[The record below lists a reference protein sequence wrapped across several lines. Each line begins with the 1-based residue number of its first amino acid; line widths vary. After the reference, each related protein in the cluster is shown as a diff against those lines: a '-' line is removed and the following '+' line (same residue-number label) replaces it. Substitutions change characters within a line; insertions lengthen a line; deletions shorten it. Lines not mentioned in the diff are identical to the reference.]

1 MDPLGPSML
10 FQMVEFH
17 SFVAS
22 TPLRIYTTSLS
33 IHMLMDTGCF
43 HVLTM
48 INSAAV
54 NAGVHASFPISV
66 FFFFSMNN

>member
-22 TPLRIYTTSLS
+22 IPLCIYTTSLS

-43 HVLTM
+43 ISWLSL
-48 INSAAV
+48 NNAAMSM
-54 NAGVHASFPISV
+54 GVQMPL
-66 FFFFSMNN
+66 

>member
-1 MDPLGPSML
+1 MDPLGPSTL

-17 SFVAS
+17 SFMAS
-22 TPLRIYTTSLS
+22 IPLCIYTTSLF

-43 HVLTM
+43 HVLTI

-54 NAGVHASFPISV
+54 NAGVHASFPFSV
-66 FFFFSMNN
+66 FFFNE

>member
-22 TPLRIYTTSLS
+22 IPLCIYTTSLS

-43 HVLTM
+43 HVLTI

-54 NAGVHASFPISV
+54 NAGVHASFSISV

>member
-22 TPLRIYTTSLS
+22 IPLCIYTTSLS

-43 HVLTM
+43 HVLTVVK
-48 INSAAV
+48 NAAV
-54 NAGVHASFPISV
+54 NIQVQASLEDHD
-66 FFFFSMNN
+66 